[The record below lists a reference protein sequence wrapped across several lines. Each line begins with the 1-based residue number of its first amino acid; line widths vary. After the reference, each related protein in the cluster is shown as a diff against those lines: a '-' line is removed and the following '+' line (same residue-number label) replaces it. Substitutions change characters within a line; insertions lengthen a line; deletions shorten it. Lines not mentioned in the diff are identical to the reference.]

1 MYDFTPQGRLR
12 RVQVW
17 KETVAK
23 YADKE
28 VPQSKKK
35 TYIPTPDDIL
45 TRRRYTSTKII
56 IENGDCIDVAQK
68 YATQHHR
75 VMLLNMADWGK
86 AGGLV
91 QGGVATQEEEC
102 FRRSDYHRHL
112 LQSFYP
118 LDTYDYIVSN
128 GVEYYRGSDAAQ
140 FAELEKPFN
149 VDMIASPALAG
160 PDINREC
167 TQFSNPDDVFI
178 MRNKMRQLIWEAT
191 ANGNDVLVLSAWGCG
206 AFHCPTK
213 HVAQLFKE
221 VIYEMRGCI
230 PIIVFAIFPAHP
242 DLKGTDRDAFKIFK
256 QVLAPSPA
264 SEPTPVTTE

>member
-1 MYDFTPQGRLR
+1 MYDFTPQGRIR
-12 RVQVW
+12 RIEVW

-23 YADKE
+23 YANKT
-28 VPQSKKK
+28 VPASRKKS
-35 TYIPTPDDIL
+35 YIPTSEEIASH
-45 TRRRYTSTKII
+45 RRHPSTAIRLV
-56 IENGDCIDVAQK
+56 NGDCIDVAK
-68 YATQHHR
+68 DYSEKGHK

-102 FRRSDYHRHL
+102 FRRSDYHKHL

-118 LDTYDYIVSN
+118 LDMYDYIVSN
-128 GVEYYRGSDAAQ
+128 GVEYYRGSDATG
-140 FAELEKPFN
+140 FAELERPFT

-160 PDINREC
+160 PSVNRDC
-167 TQFSNPDDVFI
+167 TEFTHEADAQI
-178 MRNKMRQLIWEAT
+178 MRDKMRQLIWEAT
-191 ANGNDVLVLSAWGCG
+191 INNNDVLVLSAWGCG

-221 VIYEMRGCI
+221 VIHEMRGCV

-242 DLKGTDRDAFKIFK
+242 SLQHTDRDAFTIFK
-256 QVLAPSPA
+256 NTLITPTTTPSG
-264 SEPTPVTTE
+264 